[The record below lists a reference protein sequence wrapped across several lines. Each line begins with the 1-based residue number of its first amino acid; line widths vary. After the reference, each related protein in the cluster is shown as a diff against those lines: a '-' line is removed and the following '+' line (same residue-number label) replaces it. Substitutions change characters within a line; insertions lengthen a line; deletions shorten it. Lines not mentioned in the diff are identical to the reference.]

1 MERST
6 IFHGKTHYFDWAIF
20 NSYVSSPEGISFLL
34 NLNIRLLIVGFSLTE
49 NRVMVDHQLSPE
61 NVNTIRYYKHMWV
74 FVEIGL
80 NSGIPYSAL
89 ASTSNG

>member
-1 MERST
+1 MRKERSRDYIGT
-6 IFHGKTHYFDWAIF
+6 PVLYIPTFIGLRTD
-20 NSYVSSPEGISFLL
+20 ISFLL